1 MAIGYPFHATLR
13 KLTELSPKDFQQKV
27 IMNNYRRAFI
37 YQHYNY
43 PIATSMKGFWS
54 YYRQNFIGVG
64 LSLYIAFKLGMF
76 KNW

>member
-1 MAIGYPFHATLR
+1 
-13 KLTELSPKDFQQKV
+13 
-27 IMNNYRRAFI
+27 MNNYRRAFI

-64 LSLYIAFKLGMF
+64 LSIYIAMKLGLF
-76 KNW
+76 KNWQNHMNVFPYTTAEKYFNYLE